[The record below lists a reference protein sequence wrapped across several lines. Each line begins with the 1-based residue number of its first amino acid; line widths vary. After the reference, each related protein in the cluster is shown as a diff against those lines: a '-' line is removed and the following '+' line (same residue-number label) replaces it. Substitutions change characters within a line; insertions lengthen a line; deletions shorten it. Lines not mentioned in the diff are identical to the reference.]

1 MPEPKTLSI
10 RFTRQDGL
18 VQLAVV
24 DAGHQ
29 LMLGRDVVCDVRLDG
44 RKVSRRHLRLES
56 RLDGIIVIAD
66 AGSHNGT
73 FVNGARV
80 DDVGVSVSAGDL
92 VTAGEWEGK
101 VELSPTRR
109 TLPGMMAA
117 ATPLPAMPV
126 SLPGQGDGATDPS
139 YRTRDSQAAN
149 VAATP
154 SGAFSPSSLLQPRLP
169 QPVPNAATMQMGSG
183 FMAAVAEAVP
193 APSPLTPPRATMT
206 PAMLPAVTPLMV
218 PRATQTPVLTPAQN
232 LPQRPTTMVLPMSM
246 RIADQVGPA
255 LTPAH
260 GDWGWEDSPVGAV
273 GSDALRAASLDENPI
288 VRRFAETSTSLD
300 FRGLSELPALEG
312 QGSASTSMGMRAP
325 AQAIDGIALRLVFKF
340 TEALQSTD
348 SMDEFLREMCEQLTQ
363 AARAKGVV
371 VLLPDEAGVLVPRVV
386 KQRRADEKI
395 QLSRT
400 VIDYV
405 VQNQAALTTEDASA
419 DERFARGESVLRFDL
434 KAVLC
439 VPLIRRAHTDVPA
452 AVIGVVY
459 LTRDLPFTNTERD
472 LVAALGHLIA
482 MGLER
487 TRLREEFAAAE
498 RTRRSLE
505 RFHAP
510 DVVRRLMMDS
520 SQGVHRDGL
529 FLEPL
534 EATVLFCD
542 LAGFTTYC
550 EHHEPEQVGML
561 LNSYLGTM
569 TETVFA
575 HGGTVDKFI
584 GDAVMCIFGAPFSSG
599 DDALRGVRCAIDM
612 RRNFRAL
619 VRSGAVGDDARALD
633 VHIGVNTGKV
643 VAGTV
648 GSPRRMEYTALGD
661 TVNTAARLEGVAKSG
676 QIVIGP
682 LTAALV
688 QDEIGLVAMGPVNLK
703 GKGKGLQVFEVPD
716 NDDDEVDLGIPVD
729 L

>member
-1 MPEPKTLSI
+1 ATL
-10 RFTRQDGL
+10 
-18 VQLAVV
+18 
-24 DAGHQ
+24 
-29 LMLGRDVVCDVRLDG
+29 
-44 RKVSRRHLRLES
+44 
-56 RLDGIIVIAD
+56 
-66 AGSHNGT
+66 
-73 FVNGARV
+73 
-80 DDVGVSVSAGDL
+80 DD
-92 VTAGEWEGK
+92 
-101 VELSPTRR
+101 
-109 TLPGMMAA
+109 
-117 ATPLPAMPV
+117 
-126 SLPGQGDGATDPS
+126 
-139 YRTRDSQAAN
+139 
-149 VAATP
+149 
-154 SGAFSPSSLLQPRLP
+154 
-169 QPVPNAATMQMGSG
+169 
-183 FMAAVAEAVP
+183 
-193 APSPLTPPRATMT
+193 
-206 PAMLPAVTPLMV
+206 
-218 PRATQTPVLTPAQN
+218 
-232 LPQRPTTMVLPMSM
+232 
-246 RIADQVGPA
+246 
-255 LTPAH
+255 
-260 GDWGWEDSPVGAV
+260 
-273 GSDALRAASLDENPI
+273 NPI
-288 VRRFAETSTSLD
+288 VKRFAETSTSLD
-300 FRGLSELPALEG
+300 FRGLSDLPALDG
-312 QGSASTSMGMRAP
+312 VGSASTSMGMRQP
-325 AQAIDGIALRLVFKF
+325 AQAIDGIALKLVFKF

-371 VLLPDEAGVLVPRVV
+371 VLLPDEQGVLVPRVM
-386 KQRRADEKI
+386 KQRRAEEKI

-405 VQNQAALTTEDASA
+405 VRHQAALTTEDASA

-439 VPLIRRAHTDVPA
+439 VPLIRREQNGVPA
-452 AVIGVVY
+452 GVIGVVY

-487 TRLREEFAAAE
+487 TRLREQYAAAD

-534 EATVLFCD
+534 TATVLFCD

-599 DDALRGVRCAIDM
+599 DDALRGVRCAVDM

-619 VRSGAVGDDARALD
+619 VRSGAVGDDARVLD

-661 TVNTAARLEGVAKSG
+661 TVNTAARLEGVAKTG
-676 QIVIGP
+676 QIVVGP
-682 LTAALV
+682 MTADLV
-688 QDEIGLVAMGPVNLK
+688 KGEIGLLPMGTVSLK
-703 GKGKGLQVFEVPD
+703 GKKTGLAIFEVPD
-716 NDDDEVDLGIPVD
+716 DEKAAAVPSPV

>member
-1 MPEPKTLSI
+1 VGERHTLTV
-10 RFTRQDGL
+10 RFVRQDGL
-18 VQLAVV
+18 AQSAVV
-24 DAGHQ
+24 EAGSS
-29 LMLGRDVVCDVRLDG
+29 LLLGRDVVCDIRLDG
-44 RKVSRRHLRLES
+44 RKVSRRHLKLDNRD
-56 RLDGIIVIAD
+56 DGIVVVSD

-80 DDVGVSVSAGDL
+80 DEVGVSVRQGDL
-92 VTAGEWEGK
+92 VTAGEWEGRI
-101 VELSPTRR
+101 ELSPAKR
-109 TLPGMMAA
+109 
-117 ATPLPAMPV
+117 PLPVKQMPAV
-126 SLPGQGDGATDPS
+126 RTQTGTMSEGFEGTTDPS
-139 YRTRDSQAAN
+139 YR
-149 VAATP
+149 
-154 SGAFSPSSLLQPRLP
+154 SSLPAAKAPAPWGPAAIGAAAMGGAAMGAMAAPTAVSPGPGALAAQEGPRVSLASPPQAQPR
-169 QPVPNAATMQMGSG
+169 A
-183 FMAAVAEAVP
+183 
-193 APSPLTPPRATMT
+193 
-206 PAMLPAVTPLMV
+206 
-218 PRATQTPVLTPAQN
+218 
-232 LPQRPTTMVLPMSM
+232 TTMVLPMSM
-246 RIADQVGPA
+246 RIAEQVGT
-255 LTPAH
+255 LTPAA
-260 GDWGWEDSPVGAV
+260 GSDWGWEDAPVGTSPDSTRVAAV
-273 GSDALRAASLDENPI
+273 DDNPI
-288 VRRFAETSTSLD
+288 VRRFAETSTQLD
-300 FRGLSELPALEG
+300 FRGLSDLPQLEG
-312 QGSASTSMGMRAP
+312 NAAGTMGMRAP
-325 AQAIDGIALRLVFKF
+325 AQAIDGIALRLVFKV

-348 SMDEFLREMCEQLTQ
+348 SMDDFLREMCEQLAT

-371 VLLPDEAGVLVPRVV
+371 VLLPDEAGELAPRVM
-386 KQRRADEKI
+386 KQRRADERI

-405 VQNQAALTTEDASA
+405 VKNKAALTTEDASA

-439 VPLIRRAHTDVPA
+439 VPLVRRHQDGGAGD
-452 AVIGVVY
+452 VIGVLY

-472 LVAALGHLIA
+472 LVAALAHLIA

-534 EATVLFCD
+534 TATVLFCD
-542 LAGFTTYC
+542 LAGFTTFC
-550 EHHEPEQVGML
+550 EHHEPEQVGTL

-584 GDAVMCIFGAPFSSG
+584 GDAVMCIFGAPFSSA

-612 RRNFRAL
+612 RRNFRSL
-619 VRSGAVGDDARALD
+619 VRSGAVGEDAMALD

-661 TVNTAARLEGVAKSG
+661 TVNTAARLEGVAKTG
-676 QIVIGP
+676 QIVVGP
-682 LTAALV
+682 ATAAMVGAL
-688 QDEIGLVAMGPVNLK
+688 IPLRAMGAHQLK
-703 GKGKGLQVFEVPD
+703 GKGAGLELYEVPD
-716 NDDDEVDLGIPVD
+716 DDHPQ
-729 L
+729 

>member
-1 MPEPKTLSI
+1 MPERWTLSI

-24 DAGHQ
+24 DAGHT

-56 RLDGIIVIAD
+56 RVDGIIVVAD

-80 DDVGVSVSAGDL
+80 DEVGVSVSQGDL
-92 VTAGEWEGK
+92 VNAGEWEGR

-109 TLPGMMAA
+109 TLPGMTVAVRQ
-117 ATPLPAMPV
+117 PPPV
-126 SLPGQGDGATDPS
+126 SNGSGVEHVTDSSFKQSRPDDTTVPAGLE
-139 YRTRDSQAAN
+139 RPA
-149 VAATP
+149 
-154 SGAFSPSSLLQPRLP
+154 GAFSPSSSLQPGV
-169 QPVPNAATMQMGSG
+169 PVVPHGAMPMATVQRGSG
-183 FMAAVAEAVP
+183 FMAAVVEA
-193 APSPLTPPRATMT
+193 SPLSPLLAPRATMT
-206 PAMLPAVTPLMV
+206 PAMLPVMPIAPRSTPAM
-218 PRATQTPVLTPAQN
+218 TPAQN

-246 RIADQVGPA
+246 RIADQVHPS

-260 GDWGWEDSPVGAV
+260 ADWGWQDPPVCAASP
-273 GSDALRAASLDENPI
+273 DALRAASLDENPI

-312 QGSASTSMGMRAP
+312 PGTASTSMGMRSP
-325 AQAIDGIALRLVFKF
+325 AQTIDGIALRLVFKF

-405 VQNQAALTTEDASA
+405 VNNQAALTTEDASA
-419 DERFARGESVLRFDL
+419 DERFARGESVLRFRL

-439 VPLIRRAHTDVPA
+439 VPLIRRVQGDAPSVVMG
-452 AVIGVVY
+452 VIY

-661 TVNTAARLEGVAKSG
+661 TVNTAARLEGIAKSG
-676 QIVIGP
+676 QIVVGP

-688 QDEIGLVAMGPVNLK
+688 QDEIGLVPMGAVNLK

-716 NDDDEVDLGIPVD
+716 NDDDEVDLGIPVHF
-729 L
+729 

>member
-1 MPEPKTLSI
+1 MTVTV
-10 RFTRQDGL
+10 RFVRQDGIVQDAL
-18 VQLAVV
+18 VE
-24 DAGHQ
+24 AGTT
-29 LMLGRDVVCDVRLDG
+29 LVLGRDVVCDVRLDG
-44 RKVSRRHLRLES
+44 RKVSRRHLRIES
-56 RLDGIIVIAD
+56 RPDGIVVVAD
-66 AGSHNGT
+66 VGSHNGT
-73 FVNGARV
+73 LVNGVRV
-80 DDVGVSVSAGDL
+80 DDVGVSVSHGDL
-92 VTAGEWEGK
+92 VTAGEWEGRL
-101 VELSPTRR
+101 ELAPRR
-109 TLPGMMAA
+109 SQAPGMMPAVSLANALSAFDVPTDTNIRHGGPRPVSAPPSAAQVAAPWARVAHAVEVVQAA
-117 ATPLPAMPV
+117 ATGVAPA
-126 SLPGQGDGATDPS
+126 
-139 YRTRDSQAAN
+139 
-149 VAATP
+149 
-154 SGAFSPSSLLQPRLP
+154 SS
-169 QPVPNAATMQMGSG
+169 
-183 FMAAVAEAVP
+183 MAVI
-193 APSPLTPPRATMT
+193 T
-206 PAMLPAVTPLMV
+206 
-218 PRATQTPVLTPAQN
+218 TPVV
-232 LPQRPTTMVLPMSM
+232 RPTTMVLPMSM
-246 RIADQVGPA
+246 RIADQVGPS
-255 LTPAH
+255 LTPTGGQAW
-260 GDWGWEDSPVGAV
+260 DWEDSPVATA
-273 GSDALRAASLDENPI
+273 SDATRIARVDDNPI
-288 VRRFAETSTSLD
+288 VRRFAETSTQLD
-300 FRGLSELPALEG
+300 FRGLSDLPSLEHNTA
-312 QGSASTSMGMRAP
+312 ASTMGMRAP
-325 AQAIDGIALRLVFKF
+325 AQAIDGIALRLVFKV

-348 SMDEFLREMCEQLTQ
+348 SMDDFLREMCEQLST

-371 VLLPDEAGVLVPRVV
+371 VLLPDEAGVLAPRVM
-386 KQRRADEKI
+386 KQRRADEKV

-405 VQNQAALTTEDASA
+405 VTNKAALTTEDASA

-439 VPLIRRAHTDVPA
+439 VPLVKRNTPGTPD
-452 AVIGVVY
+452 AVIGVLY

-472 LVAALGHLIA
+472 LVAALAHLIA

-510 DVVRRLMMDS
+510 DVVRRLMMES

-534 EATVLFCD
+534 TATVLFCD
-542 LAGFTTYC
+542 LAGFTTFC

-584 GDAVMCIFGAPFSSG
+584 GDAVMCIFGAPFSSP

-633 VHIGVNTGKV
+633 VHIGVNTGSV

-661 TVNTAARLEGVAKSG
+661 TVNTAARLEGVAKTG
-676 QIVIGP
+676 QIVVGP
-682 LTAALV
+682 QTAAMVGEFVPLR
-688 QDEIGLVAMGPVNLK
+688 AMGLHTLK
-703 GKGKGLQVFEVPD
+703 GKGAGIELFEVPD
-716 NDDDEVDLGIPVD
+716 DGG
-729 L
+729 

>member
-1 MPEPKTLSI
+1 LITDDRSLAI
-10 RFTRQDGL
+10 RFVRSDGL
-18 VQLAVV
+18 AADALV
-24 DAGHQ
+24 DVGRSVFV
-29 LMLGRDVVCDVRLDG
+29 GRDLNCELRLDG
-44 RKVSRRHLRLES
+44 RRVSRRHLRIDN
-56 RLDGIIVIAD
+56 RPDGIRVVAD

-73 FVNGARV
+73 FVNGNRITEAGV
-80 DDVGVSVSAGDL
+80 VVQEGDVVSV
-92 VTAGEWEGK
+92 GEWEGK
-101 VELSPTRR
+101 VELRAVARAASAPGWMPAFGGAPSAPVRVPTQSGGISIGPEAFEGVTDPHVVHARASSSSSPPAQSPPAV
-109 TLPGMMAA
+109 LAMSPPAA
-117 ATPLPAMPV
+117 PRPPAPLPAAPPRPAV
-126 SLPGQGDGATDPS
+126 AGPG
-139 YRTRDSQAAN
+139 AA
-149 VAATP
+149 
-154 SGAFSPSSLLQPRLP
+154 
-169 QPVPNAATMQMGSG
+169 PVPVGIG
-183 FMAAVAEAVP
+183 
-193 APSPLTPPRATMT
+193 TP
-206 PAMLPAVTPLMV
+206 
-218 PRATQTPVLTPAQN
+218 
-232 LPQRPTTMVLPMSM
+232 RPTTMVLPMSL
-246 RIADQVGPA
+246 RIAEAAEPAAGPRAWNWDDGVPPTSEQVRTA
-255 LTPAH
+255 RV
-260 GDWGWEDSPVGAV
+260 DD
-273 GSDALRAASLDENPI
+273 NPI
-288 VRRFAETSTSLD
+288 VRRISETSTQLD
-300 FRGLSELPALEG
+300 FRGLSDLPPLD
-312 QGSASTSMGMRAP
+312 QPSATAAGLRAP
-325 AQAIDGIALRLVFKF
+325 ASSAIDAIALRLVFKV
-340 TEALQSTD
+340 TETLSSTE
-348 SMDEFLREMCEQLTQ
+348 SMDDFLREMSDQLSQ

-371 VLLPDEAGVLVPRVV
+371 VLLPDSDGQLAPRVM
-386 KQRRADEKI
+386 KTRRADEKM

-405 VQNQAALTTEDASA
+405 VTNKAALTTEDAAA

-439 VPLIRRAHTDVPA
+439 VPLLRRLPDGRAGD
-452 AVIGVVY
+452 VIGVLY

-472 LVAALGHLIA
+472 LVAALAHLIA

-534 EATVLFCD
+534 TATVLFCD

-550 EHHEPEQVGML
+550 EAHEPEQVGML

-584 GDAVMCIFGAPFSSG
+584 GDAVMCIFGAPFMAA
-599 DDALRGVRCAIDM
+599 DDALRGVRCAAEM

-619 VRSGAVGDDARALD
+619 VQSGACGDDARALD

-661 TVNTAARLEGVAKSG
+661 TVNTASRLEGVAKKG
-676 QIVIGP
+676 QIVVGP
-682 LTAALV
+682 ATAALV
-688 QDEIGLVAMGPVNLK
+688 RDQFPLVSMGPVNLK
-703 GKGKGLQVFEVPD
+703 GKGQQVEVFLVPED
-716 NDDDEVDLGIPVD
+716 A
-729 L
+729 

>member
-1 MPEPKTLSI
+1 M
-10 RFTRQDGL
+10 
-18 VQLAVV
+18 AV
-24 DAGHQ
+24 
-29 LMLGRDVVCDVRLDG
+29 
-44 RKVSRRHLRLES
+44 
-56 RLDGIIVIAD
+56 I
-66 AGSHNGT
+66 T
-73 FVNGARV
+73 
-80 DDVGVSVSAGDL
+80 
-92 VTAGEWEGK
+92 
-101 VELSPTRR
+101 
-109 TLPGMMAA
+109 
-117 ATPLPAMPV
+117 
-126 SLPGQGDGATDPS
+126 
-139 YRTRDSQAAN
+139 
-149 VAATP
+149 
-154 SGAFSPSSLLQPRLP
+154 
-169 QPVPNAATMQMGSG
+169 
-183 FMAAVAEAVP
+183 
-193 APSPLTPPRATMT
+193 
-206 PAMLPAVTPLMV
+206 
-218 PRATQTPVLTPAQN
+218 TPVV
-232 LPQRPTTMVLPMSM
+232 RPTTMVLPMSM
-246 RIADQVGPA
+246 RIADQVGPS
-255 LTPAH
+255 LTPTGGQAW
-260 GDWGWEDSPVGAV
+260 DWEDSPVATA
-273 GSDALRAASLDENPI
+273 SDATRIARVDDNPI
-288 VRRFAETSTSLD
+288 VRRFAETSTQLD
-300 FRGLSELPALEG
+300 FRGLSDLPSLEHNTA
-312 QGSASTSMGMRAP
+312 ASTMGMRAP
-325 AQAIDGIALRLVFKF
+325 AQAIDGIALRLVFKV

-348 SMDEFLREMCEQLTQ
+348 SMDDFLREMCEQLST

-371 VLLPDEAGVLVPRVV
+371 VLLPDEAGVLAPRVM
-386 KQRRADEKI
+386 KQRRADEKV

-405 VQNQAALTTEDASA
+405 VTNKAALTTEDASA

-439 VPLIRRAHTDVPA
+439 VPLVKRNTPGTPD
-452 AVIGVVY
+452 AVIGVLY

-472 LVAALGHLIA
+472 LVAALAHLIA

-510 DVVRRLMMDS
+510 DVVRRLMMES

-534 EATVLFCD
+534 TATVLFCD
-542 LAGFTTYC
+542 LAGFTTFC

-584 GDAVMCIFGAPFSSG
+584 GDAVMCIFGAPFSSP

-633 VHIGVNTGKV
+633 VHIGVNTGSV

-661 TVNTAARLEGVAKSG
+661 TVNTAARLEGVAKTG
-676 QIVIGP
+676 QIVVGP
-682 LTAALV
+682 QTAAMVGEFVPLR
-688 QDEIGLVAMGPVNLK
+688 AMGLHTLK
-703 GKGKGLQVFEVPD
+703 GKGAGIELFEVPD
-716 NDDDEVDLGIPVD
+716 DGG
-729 L
+729 

>member
-1 MPEPKTLSI
+1 MPEPRTLTI
-10 RFTRQDGL
+10 RFTRQDG
-18 VQLAVV
+18 VTQLAVV
-24 DAGHQ
+24 DAGTT

-56 RLDGIIVIAD
+56 RADGIIVVAD

-73 FVNGARV
+73 FVNAVRV
-80 DDVGVSVSAGDL
+80 DETGVSVSEGDI
-92 VTAGEWEGK
+92 VMAGEWEGR
-101 VELSPTRR
+101 VELSAPRR
-109 TLPGMMAA
+109 GPGMMP
-117 ATPLPAMPV
+117 ATPTPAFQQQPF
-126 SLPGQGDGATDPS
+126 SDATDPS
-139 YRTRDSQAAN
+139 LRRLPDP
-149 VAATP
+149 ATQPP
-154 SGAFSPSSLLQPRLP
+154 SFAPQSLLQAQRQPQQPPSSALP
-169 QPVPNAATMQMGSG
+169 STMQMGSG

-193 APSPLTPPRATMT
+193 RGPMSTTAPAARPSPVPGLPLAPAPVAPTARPLTT
-206 PAMLPAVTPLMV
+206 PT
-218 PRATQTPVLTPAQN
+218 T

-246 RIADQVGPA
+246 RIADQVGQSM
-255 LTPAH
+255 TPAQ
-260 GDWGWEDSPVGAV
+260 GNAWGWEDTPASAV
-273 GSDALRAASLDENPI
+273 PESLRAASIDENPI

-300 FRGLSELPALEG
+300 FRGLSDLPALE
-312 QGSASTSMGMRAP
+312 QGTAATSMGMRAP
-325 AQAIDGIALRLVFKF
+325 AQAIDGIALRLVFKV

-348 SMDEFLREMCEQLTQ
+348 SMDDFLREMCEQLSQ
-363 AARAKGVV
+363 AARAKGVT
-371 VLLPDEAGVLVPRVV
+371 VLLPDEHGVLVPRVM
-386 KQRRADEKI
+386 KQRRVDEKI

-405 VQNQAALTTEDASA
+405 VQHQAALTTEDASA
-419 DERFARGESVLRFDL
+419 DERFSRGESVLRFDL

-439 VPLIRRAHTDVPA
+439 VPLIRRAHGDAPSG
-452 AVIGVVY
+452 VIGVVY

-510 DVVRRLMMDS
+510 DVVRRLMMES

-534 EATVLFCD
+534 TATVLFCD
-542 LAGFTTYC
+542 LAGFTTFC
-550 EHHEPEQVGML
+550 EQHEPEEVGTL

-584 GDAVMCIFGAPFSSG
+584 GDAVMCIFGAPFSST

-619 VRSGAVGDDARALD
+619 VRSGAVGDDARHLD

-661 TVNTAARLEGVAKSG
+661 TVNIAARLEGVAKKG

-682 LTAALV
+682 ATAALV
-688 QDEIGLVAMGPVNLK
+688 QNEIGLVAMGAVNLK
-703 GKGKGLQVFEVPD
+703 GKGQGVQVYQVPD
-716 NDDDEVDLGIPVD
+716 PDEQQDLM
-729 L
+729 

>member
-1 MPEPKTLSI
+1 MREPQTLTV
-10 RFTRQDGL
+10 RFIRQDGL
-18 VQLAVV
+18 AQNAVV
-24 DAGHQ
+24 EAGAS
-29 LMLGRDVVCDVRLDG
+29 LLLGRDMVCDIRLDG
-44 RKVSRRHLRLES
+44 RKVSRRHLKLES
-56 RLDGIIVIAD
+56 RDDGIIVVAD

-80 DDVGVSVSAGDL
+80 DEVGVSVRQGDV
-92 VTAGEWEGK
+92 VTAGEWEGRI
-101 VELSPTRR
+101 ELSPSRR
-109 TLPGMMAA
+109 AVPPNMMLAIGQPTQS
-117 ATPLPAMPV
+117 ATV
-126 SLPGQGDGATDPS
+126 GDGFEGTTDPS
-139 YRTRDSQAAN
+139 YR
-149 VAATP
+149 
-154 SGAFSPSSLLQPRLP
+154 
-169 QPVPNAATMQMGSG
+169 ATM
-183 FMAAVAEAVP
+183 AASPP
-193 APSPLTPPRATMT
+193 AWAAAGAAITAPRVSTPTAPPSAPMPAASPP
-206 PAMLPAVTPLMV
+206 
-218 PRATQTPVLTPAQN
+218 
-232 LPQRPTTMVLPMSM
+232 RPTTMVLPMSM
-246 RIADQVGPA
+246 RIAEQVGTT
-255 LTPAH
+255 LTPAA
-260 GDWGWEDSPVGAV
+260 GSDWGWEDAPVATSPEATRVAPV
-273 GSDALRAASLDENPI
+273 DDNPI
-288 VRRFAETSTSLD
+288 VKRFAETSTQLD
-300 FRGLSELPALEG
+300 FRGLSDLPPLEG
-312 QGSASTSMGMRAP
+312 NAAATMGMRAP
-325 AQAIDGIALRLVFKF
+325 AQAIDGIALRLVFKV

-348 SMDEFLREMCEQLTQ
+348 SMDDFLREMCEQLAT
-363 AARAKGVV
+363 AARAKGVI
-371 VLLPDEAGVLVPRVV
+371 VLLPDDAGALVPRVM
-386 KQRRADEKI
+386 KQRRADERI

-405 VQNQAALTTEDASA
+405 VRNKAALTTEDASA

-439 VPLIRRAHTDVPA
+439 VPLVRRQSDGGAGD
-452 AVIGVVY
+452 VIGVLY

-472 LVAALGHLIA
+472 LVAALAHLIA

-534 EATVLFCD
+534 TATVLFCD
-542 LAGFTTYC
+542 LAGFTTFC
-550 EHHEPEQVGML
+550 EHHEPEQVGTL

-584 GDAVMCIFGAPFSSG
+584 GDAVMCIFGATFSG
-599 DDALRGVRCAIDM
+599 PDDALRGVRCAIDM

-619 VRSGAVGDDARALD
+619 VRSGAVGEDARALD

-661 TVNTAARLEGVAKSG
+661 TVNTAARLEGVAKTG
-676 QIVIGP
+676 QIVVGP
-682 LTAALV
+682 ATAAMVGAHISLRP
-688 QDEIGLVAMGPVNLK
+688 MGAHQLK
-703 GKGKGLQVFEVPD
+703 GKGAGVELFEVPD
-716 NDDDEVDLGIPVD
+716 DDHERSQ
-729 L
+729 

>member
-1 MPEPKTLSI
+1 MPEPKNLTI
-10 RFTRQDGL
+10 RFMRQDGL

-56 RLDGIIVIAD
+56 RIDGIIVVAD

-80 DDVGVSVSAGDL
+80 DEVGVSVSAGDL

-101 VELSPTRR
+101 VELTATRR
-109 TLPGMMAA
+109 TVPGMMAA
-117 ATPLPAMPV
+117 ITPSPAP
-126 SLPGQGDGATDPS
+126 PAIAPFGDGVTDPS
-139 YRTRDSQAAN
+139 FRPRTDGVAHAGVVSPPPIAAF
-149 VAATP
+149 AP
-154 SGAFSPSSLLQPRLP
+154 SALMQPGSP
-169 QPVPNAATMQMGSG
+169 QPLVNAATMQMGSG

-193 APSPLTPPRATMT
+193 TSSPLSAPRATMT
-206 PAMLPAVTPLMV
+206 PAMLPSVAAAMV
-218 PRATQTPVLTPAQN
+218 PRTQPSPLLTPSQQ

-260 GDWGWEDSPVGAV
+260 GDWGWEDSPAAAT
-273 GSDALRAASLDENPI
+273 DALRAASLDENPI

-300 FRGLSELPALEG
+300 FRGLSDLPALDHG
-312 QGSASTSMGMRAP
+312 TAAQSMGIRAP

-363 AARAKGVV
+363 AARAKAVV
-371 VLLPDEAGVLVPRVV
+371 VLLPDDTGTLVPRVV

-405 VQNQAALTTEDASA
+405 VKNQAALTTEDASA

-439 VPLIRRAHTDVPA
+439 VPLIRSAHVDMPA
-452 AVIGVVY
+452 AVLGVVY

-619 VRSGAVGDDARALD
+619 VRSGAVGEDARALD

-716 NDDDEVDLGIPVD
+716 NDDDEVDVGIPVE

>member
-1 MPEPKTLSI
+1 MPEPRTLTI
-10 RFTRQDGL
+10 RFTRQDG
-18 VQLAVV
+18 VTQVAIV
-24 DAGHQ
+24 DVGATIV
-29 LMLGRDVVCDVRLDG
+29 LGRDVVCDVRLDG

-56 RLDGIIVIAD
+56 RTDGIVVVAD

-73 FVNGARV
+73 FVNGARI
-80 DDVGVSVSAGDL
+80 DDTGVSVSEGDL
-92 VTAGEWEGK
+92 VMAGEWEGR
-101 VELSPTRR
+101 VELTAPRR
-109 TLPGMMAA
+109 APGMM
-117 ATPLPAMPV
+117 PAMMTPPV
-126 SLPGQGDGATDPS
+126 AAFQQQPFSDATDPS
-139 YRTRDSQAAN
+139 LRRLPDP
-149 VAATP
+149 ATQPP
-154 SGAFSPSSLLQPRLP
+154 SFAPQSLLQAQRQPPQQPPSSSLP
-169 QPVPNAATMQMGSG
+169 STMQMGSG

-193 APSPLTPPRATMT
+193 RGPMSTTAPAARPAPSPSPVAPVAPVAPMVRPLTT
-206 PAMLPAVTPLMV
+206 PT
-218 PRATQTPVLTPAQN
+218 T

-246 RIADQVGPA
+246 RIAEQVGQVM
-255 LTPAH
+255 TPAQ
-260 GDWGWEDSPVGAV
+260 GNAWGWEDTPVAAV
-273 GSDALRAASLDENPI
+273 PESLRAASIDENPI

-300 FRGLSELPALEG
+300 FRGLSDLPALD
-312 QGSASTSMGMRAP
+312 QGSAATSMGMRAP
-325 AQAIDGIALRLVFKF
+325 AQAIDGIALRLVFKV

-348 SMDEFLREMCEQLTQ
+348 SMDDFLREMCEQLSQ
-363 AARAKGVV
+363 AARAKGVT
-371 VLLPDEAGVLVPRVV
+371 VLLPDEHGVLMPRVM
-386 KQRRADEKI
+386 KQRRVDEKI

-405 VQNQAALTTEDASA
+405 VHNQAALTTEDASA
-419 DERFARGESVLRFDL
+419 DERFSRGESVLRFDL

-439 VPLIRRAHTDVPA
+439 VPLIRRAHGDVPSG
-452 AVIGVVY
+452 VIGVVY

-510 DVVRRLMMDS
+510 DVVRRLMMES

-534 EATVLFCD
+534 MATVLFCD
-542 LAGFTTYC
+542 LAGFTTFC
-550 EHHEPEQVGML
+550 EQHEPEEVGTL

-584 GDAVMCIFGAPFSSG
+584 GDAVMCIFGAPFSSA

-612 RRNFRAL
+612 RRSFRAL
-619 VRSGAVGDDARALD
+619 VRSGAVGDDARHLD

-661 TVNTAARLEGVAKSG
+661 TVNIAARLEGVAKKG

-682 LTAALV
+682 ATAALV
-688 QDEIGLVAMGPVNLK
+688 QNEIGLVAMGAVTLK
-703 GKGKGLQVFEVPD
+703 GKGQGVQVYQVPD
-716 NDDDEVDLGIPVD
+716 PDEAIVM
-729 L
+729 

>member
-1 MPEPKTLSI
+1 VPEPQTLFV

-18 VQLAVV
+18 VQQALVE
-24 DAGHQ
+24 AGKQ
-29 LMLGRDVVCDVRLDG
+29 LLIGRDVVCDIRLDG

-56 RLDGIIVIAD
+56 RSDGIVVVAD

-80 DDVGVSVSAGDL
+80 DEVGVSVSHGDL
-92 VTAGEWEGK
+92 VTAGEWEGR
-101 VELSPTRR
+101 VVLSASRR
-109 TLPGMMAA
+109 PSGPPGMMPAVA
-117 ATPLPAMPV
+117 VTPENF
-126 SLPGQGDGATDPS
+126 DGSTDPS
-139 YRTRDSQAAN
+139 FRRQGGAARAPAHAPPPRVAQA
-149 VAATP
+149 
-154 SGAFSPSSLLQPRLP
+154 P
-169 QPVPNAATMQMGSG
+169 QPT
-183 FMAAVAEAVP
+183 P
-193 APSPLTPPRATMT
+193 APTQAPTA
-206 PAMLPAVTPLMV
+206 PA
-218 PRATQTPVLTPAQN
+218 N
-232 LPQRPTTMVLPMSM
+232 RPTTMVLPMSM
-246 RIADQVGPA
+246 RIAEQVGGLSPTA
-255 LTPAH
+255 NQ
-260 GDWGWEDSPVGAV
+260 DWGWEDAPVSASPEATRIARV
-273 GSDALRAASLDENPI
+273 DENPI
-288 VRRFAETSTSLD
+288 VKRFAETSTQLD
-300 FRGLSELPALEG
+300 FRGLSDLPQLEG
-312 QGSASTSMGMRAP
+312 NTAATSLGMKAP
-325 AQAIDGIALRLVFKF
+325 AQALDGIALRLVFKV

-348 SMDEFLREMCEQLTQ
+348 SMDDFLRQMCEQLAA

-371 VLLPDEAGVLVPRVV
+371 VLLPDEAGQLAPRVM
-386 KQRRADEKI
+386 KQRRAEEKI

-405 VQNQAALTTEDASA
+405 VTNKAALTTEDASA

-439 VPLIRRAHTDVPA
+439 VPLVKRNHDGSPGD
-452 AVIGVVY
+452 VIGVLY

-472 LVAALGHLIA
+472 LVAALAHLIA

-487 TRLREEFAAAE
+487 TRLREQFAAAE

-510 DVVRRLMMDS
+510 DVVRRLMMES

-534 EATVLFCD
+534 TATVLFCD
-542 LAGFTTYC
+542 LAGFTTFC
-550 EHHEPEQVGML
+550 EHHEPEQVGTL

-584 GDAVMCIFGAPFSSG
+584 GDAVMCIFGAPFSSP

-619 VRSGAVGDDARALD
+619 VRSGSVGQDATKLD
-633 VHIGVNTGKV
+633 VHIGVNTGQV

-661 TVNTAARLEGVAKSG
+661 TVNTAARLEGVAKTG
-676 QIVIGP
+676 QIVVGP
-682 LTAALV
+682 ATAALV
-688 QDEIGLVAMGPVNLK
+688 RDHVVLRPMGAHQLK
-703 GKGKGLQVFEVPD
+703 GKGVGVELFEVPD
-716 NDDDEVDLGIPVD
+716 DGG
-729 L
+729 

>member
-1 MPEPKTLSI
+1 MPEPRTLTV

-18 VQLAVV
+18 VQVAVV
-24 DAGHQ
+24 DPGGT
-29 LMLGRDVVCDVRLDG
+29 LMLGRDVVCDLRLDG

-56 RLDGIIVIAD
+56 RPDGVIVVAD

-80 DDVGVSVSAGDL
+80 DERGVSVSKGD
-92 VTAGEWEGK
+92 VVVAGEWEGRI
-101 VELSPTRR
+101 EFSPPRRLSAA
-109 TLPGMMAA
+109 PGMTAAVTLATSQAA
-117 ATPLPAMPV
+117 AAAGFEGT
-126 SLPGQGDGATDPS
+126 TDPS
-139 YRTRDSQAAN
+139 FR
-149 VAATP
+149 
-154 SGAFSPSSLLQPRLP
+154 P
-169 QPVPNAATMQMGSG
+169 QPPQ
-183 FMAAVAEAVP
+183 VAQP
-193 APSPLTPPRATMT
+193 APLAQPAPRVPSAAQAEPTAPAPWARPSTTEPPPSNSTT
-206 PAMLPAVTPLMV
+206 TLPV
-218 PRATQTPVLTPAQN
+218 QTGTH
-232 LPQRPTTMVLPMSM
+232 RPTTMVLPMSM
-246 RIADQVGPA
+246 RIAEQVGGIAPA
-255 LTPAH
+255 
-260 GDWGWEDSPVGAV
+260 GDWGWEDTPASPEATRIG
-273 GSDALRAASLDENPI
+273 RLDENPI
-288 VRRFAETSTSLD
+288 VKRFAETSTQLD
-300 FRGLSELPALEG
+300 FRGLTELET
-312 QGSASTSMGMRAP
+312 TSPGATVGMKAP
-325 AQAIDGIALRLVFKF
+325 AQAIDGIALRLVFKV
-340 TEALQSTD
+340 TEALQSAD
-348 SMDEFLREMCEQLTQ
+348 SMDDFLREMCDQLAQ

-371 VLLPDEAGVLVPRVV
+371 VLLPDESGALAPRVV
-386 KQRRADEKI
+386 KQRRPDEKM

-405 VQNQAALTTEDASA
+405 VVNKAALTTEDASA

-439 VPLIRRAHTDVPA
+439 VPLVRRHTDGTA
-452 AVIGVVY
+452 GDVIGVLY

-472 LVAALGHLIA
+472 LVAALAHLIA

-487 TRLREEFAAAE
+487 SRLREEFAAAE

-510 DVVRRLMMDS
+510 DVVRRLMMES

-534 EATVLFCD
+534 TATVLFCD
-542 LAGFTTYC
+542 LAGFTTFC

-575 HGGTVDKFI
+575 WGGTVDKFI
-584 GDAVMCIFGAPFSSG
+584 GDAVMCIFGAPFSSP
-599 DDALRGVRCAIDM
+599 DDALRGVRCAVDM

-661 TVNTAARLEGVAKSG
+661 TVNTAARLEGVAKTG

-682 LTAALV
+682 ATAALV
-688 QDEIGLVAMGPVNLK
+688 QGHVPLRAMGAHQLK
-703 GKGKGLQVFEVPD
+703 GKGLGIELFEVPD
-716 NDDDEVDLGIPVD
+716 DDVVA
-729 L
+729 

>member
-1 MPEPKTLSI
+1 MAEPRTLSI
-10 RFTRQDGL
+10 RFMRQDGL
-18 VQLAVV
+18 VQ
-24 DAGHQ
+24 DALVEPGCT

-56 RLDGIIVIAD
+56 RSDGIVVVGD

-80 DDVGVSVSAGDL
+80 DEVGVSVSQGDL
-92 VTAGEWEGK
+92 VVAGEWEGRI
-101 VELSPTRR
+101 ELSAPRR
-109 TLPGMMAA
+109 MVPGIVPLGV
-117 ATPLPAMPV
+117 TPVVPLLGRA
-126 SLPGQGDGATDPS
+126 GGDGLTDPNPKKIPVDDK
-139 YRTRDSQAAN
+139 TAPA
-149 VAATP
+149 
-154 SGAFSPSSLLQPRLP
+154 GFSPSLLATQAPRPGATIQLGSGVMGAAAASAAPSRPAMIPNIGPAITPRAQPFV
-169 QPVPNAATMQMGSG
+169 PVPSTSTS
-183 FMAAVAEAVP
+183 V
-193 APSPLTPPRATMT
+193 SPLTPAMT
-206 PAMLPAVTPLMV
+206 SRPA
-218 PRATQTPVLTPAQN
+218 
-232 LPQRPTTMVLPMSM
+232 TMVLPMSM
-246 RIADQVGPA
+246 RIADNVGGPSM
-255 LTPAH
+255 TPAH
-260 GDWGWEDSPVGAV
+260 GHDWGWQDSGPVA
-273 GSDALRAASLDENPI
+273 SPDSLRAASLDENPI

-300 FRGLSELPALEG
+300 FRGLSDLPALEVG
-312 QGSASTSMGMRAP
+312 TASTSMGMRQP
-325 AQAIDGIALRLVFKF
+325 AQAIDGIALKLVFKF

-363 AARAKGVV
+363 AARAKAVV
-371 VLLPDEAGVLVPRVV
+371 VLLPDEHGVLVPRVM

-405 VQNQAALTTEDASA
+405 VENQAALTTEDASA

-439 VPLIRRAHTDVPA
+439 VPLVRREHNGAPA
-452 AVIGVVY
+452 AVMGVVY

-520 SQGVHRDGL
+520 GQGVHRDGL

-534 EATVLFCD
+534 TATVLFCD
-542 LAGFTTYC
+542 LAGFTTFC
-550 EHHEPEQVGML
+550 EHHEPEEVGML

-599 DDALRGVRCAIDM
+599 DDAIRGVRCAIDM

-619 VRSGAVGDDARALD
+619 VRSGAVGDDARGLD

-682 LTAALV
+682 ITAELV
-688 QDEIGLVAMGPVNLK
+688 KDEIPLLAMGTVSLK
-703 GKGKGLQVFEVPD
+703 GRNKGLTIFQIP
-716 NDDDEVDLGIPVD
+716 DDDDDLTTLTRHDPV
-729 L
+729 